1 MPSNVLMYLAYF
13 ANQIRKRTPY
23 VEHVFK
29 AFYALHVTTNV
40 ERPNGCLPPVAI
52 DHVVDEPD
60 LIRDIARNNGPYF
73 CLLYTSPSPRDVEE
87 SRMPSSA

>member
-1 MPSNVLMYLAYF
+1 MYLAYF
-13 ANQIRKRTPY
+13 PKQNSKRTPY

-29 AFYALHVTTNV
+29 AFYALHVTTNL
-40 ERPNGCLPPVAI
+40 ERPNGCLLPVAI

-73 CLLYTSPSPRDVEE
+73 
-87 SRMPSSA
+87 MPARYLIGGETAC

>member
-1 MPSNVLMYLAYF
+1 MCLAYF
-13 ANQIRKRTPY
+13 PNQIRKRTPY

-29 AFYALHVTTNV
+29 AFYALRVTTNL

-73 CLLYTSPSPRDVEE
+73 MPGIINWYSQLIRGRFLYAQRH
-87 SRMPSSA
+87 A